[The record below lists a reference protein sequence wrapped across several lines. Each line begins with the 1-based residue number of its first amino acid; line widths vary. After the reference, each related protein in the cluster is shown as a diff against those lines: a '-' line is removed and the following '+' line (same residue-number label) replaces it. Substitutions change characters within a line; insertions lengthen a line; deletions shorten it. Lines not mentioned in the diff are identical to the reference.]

1 MSADVDFKRSFLIC
15 QLFISNRIYEC
26 SKVLKCMSSIP
37 TNRKIQI
44 QKCQGDGTRAI
55 PGEIANVPQHA
66 DVIDLLDSLCRM
78 HSVPNGKMHNCKVH
92 SKVEDV
98 HRLANVVFNLHKLSS
113 TTHRYLSPSGKVLRQ
128 KENVECRKKNM
139 STLLFTTE
147 LPIHHLNTKNK
158 ADIYIYL
165 ADGRSNT
172 FTSNGWPREP
182 GIWWPWLLAEAGFY
196 YRGHDLEVHCYSCKL
211 KTSLRDWCH
220 KVNEMPSEA
229 HARLNRN
236 CEHIVS
242 NGFFPNPNVPEDFQ
256 KGDKQASNSETCMT
270 LTNVGIPAIS
280 KNNSLKTTDTPNA
293 VNGYSCEQR
302 NLTNIAATDNAFN
315 AVNGYSREQ
324 RNLTEIDNTANAIS
338 GFSHEQRNLTDIAA
352 TANASNAVTPE
363 MSDRHQ
369 SSIMSPGSTPKDK
382 NNSIGSKNGY
392 RIETLN
398 NLAKSN
404 TSNQILQKE
413 TTDSNNSVLPQI
425 NASSRKE
432 PIFDGNVG
440 NGNWSLSQDS
450 ILKDNNMSI
459 DVRDRKHMINNF
471 NYSIDIAQVDASN
484 GMNSQLTQDGQ
495 QSYQP
500 EFRYPQYETL
510 TARKSSYDKWQ
521 FGHKQSSDVLSNA
534 GYFYTGE
541 QDIVRCFC
549 CDLGLAEWDAK
560 DNAWREHARH
570 NPKCWFLK
578 SQKGDS
584 YIKEIQLDWKKI
596 YNPKH
601 TAFDDKQS
609 RVATFDGWRLDIEQ
623 TPDILADAGFFYT
636 GEEDVVR
643 CHYCDG
649 GLRHWEPG
657 DVPWEEHAKW
667 FSFCKYVIKMKG
679 RDFIDNIKAARE
691 QRERIQNMDTSLSGE
706 NGHNSVLKTLRD
718 LQINDDDLAYAV
730 EKYVKRKGNN
740 NFKVEDILDLVHE
753 KQNTPASNPFAAS
766 NFIHDEPPV
775 EKDPKKIKEINRQLK
790 EKMRCIR
797 CKNKEICML
806 FVNCGHRVTCEE
818 CSERMDFCPYCDAR
832 IKKRLK
838 TFLS

>member
-1 MSADVDFKRSFLIC
+1 MVDAQIKPKMSADVDFKRSLQNFESIY
-15 QLFISNRIYEC
+15 NNHMYEC
-26 SKVLKCMSSIP
+26 ANVLIQMSIIP
-37 TNRKIQI
+37 TNRKIQ
-44 QKCQGDGTRAI
+44 QCQGHGTRAI
-55 PGEIANVPQHA
+55 PGEIANAPQHTEVLMGRPDIQTNRKMQQCQGHGSREVLSEIANVPQLA
-66 DVIDLLDSLCRM
+66 DVIDLQ
-78 HSVPNGKMHNCKVH
+78 
-92 SKVEDV
+92 
-98 HRLANVVFNLHKLSS
+98 KLPS
-113 TTHRYLSPSGKVLRQ
+113 TTKSYLSLFSGKVLQQ
-128 KENVECRKKNM
+128 KQNAQNRNRNM
-139 STLLFTTE
+139 LI
-147 LPIHHLNTKNK
+147 LPFSITIVTCQPYNSVL
-158 ADIYIYL
+158 IYL
-165 ADGRSNT
+165 EYERSNT
-172 FTSNGWPREP
+172 FTSNGWPQGP
-182 GIWWPWLLAEAGFY
+182 GTWWPRVLAAAGFY

-220 KVNEMPSEA
+220 KVNEVPLEA

-236 CEHIVS
+236 CEYVVS
-242 NGFFPNPNVPEDFQ
+242 SGFIPNPNVPEDFQ
-256 KGDKQASNSETCMT
+256 KEYKQTGNSETCTT
-270 LTNVGIPAIS
+270 LLNVGIPAIS

-302 NLTNIAATDNAFN
+302 NLT
-315 AVNGYSREQ
+315 
-324 RNLTEIDNTANAIS
+324 EIDNTANAIS
-338 GFSHEQRNLTDIAA
+338 GYSREQRNLTDIAA

-392 RIETLN
+392 RIENLN
-398 NLAKSN
+398 NLTKSK
-404 TSNQILQKE
+404 TSNQILQNE
-413 TTDSNNSVLPQI
+413 TTDSNNSALPQR
-425 NASSRKE
+425 NTSSRKE
-432 PIFDGNVG
+432 PSFDGNVG

-459 DVRDRKHMINNF
+459 DVRYRDRQHMINNF
-471 NYSIDIAQVDASN
+471 NNSIDIAQVDASN
-484 GMNSQLTQDGQ
+484 GMNSQLTQDGF

-500 EFRYPQYETL
+500 EFRYPQYQTL

-706 NGHNSVLKTLRD
+706 NGHNGVLKTLRD

-730 EKYVKRKGNN
+730 EEYVKRKGNN

-753 KQNTPASNPFAAS
+753 KQKKPASNPFAAS

-775 EKDPKKIKEINRQLK
+775 EKDPKKIMEINRQLK

>member
-1 MSADVDFKRSFLIC
+1 
-15 QLFISNRIYEC
+15 
-26 SKVLKCMSSIP
+26 MSSIP

-44 QKCQGDGTRAI
+44 QKSQGDGTRAI
-55 PGEIANVPQHA
+55 PDEIANVPQHA
-66 DVIDLLDSLCRM
+66 DVIDLLDSLCRI
-78 HSVPNGKMHNCKVH
+78 HSVPNGKMHNRKVH
-92 SKVEDV
+92 SKVEDA

-113 TTHRYLSPSGKVLRQ
+113 TTHRYLSSSGKVLRQ
-128 KENVECRKKNM
+128 KENAESRKKNM
-139 STLLFTTE
+139 STLPFTTE
-147 LPIHHLNTKNK
+147 LPIHHLNTQNK
-158 ADIYIYL
+158 TDIYIYL

-172 FTSNGWPREP
+172 FTSNGWPQEP

-256 KGDKQASNSETCMT
+256 KDDKQAGNSETCMT

-280 KNNSLKTTDTPNA
+280 KNNSLKTSDTPNA

-315 AVNGYSREQ
+315 AVNGYICEQ
-324 RNLTEIDNTANAIS
+324 RNLTNIAEIDNTANAIS
-338 GFSHEQRNLTDIAA
+338 GYSREQRNLTDIAA

-382 NNSIGSKNGY
+382 NNSVGSKNGY

-404 TSNQILQKE
+404 TSNQILQKG
-413 TTDSNNSVLPQI
+413 TTDSNNSALPQI
-425 NASSRKE
+425 NTSSRKE

-471 NYSIDIAQVDASN
+471 NYSIDIAQVDSSN
-484 GMNSQLTQDGQ
+484 GMNSQLTQDGL

-500 EFRYPQYETL
+500 EFRYPQYQTL

-534 GYFYTGE
+534 GYFYTGKLIIITGFE
-541 QDIVRCFC
+541 CF
-549 CDLGLAEWDAK
+549 
-560 DNAWREHARH
+560 
-570 NPKCWFLK
+570 PM
-578 SQKGDS
+578 Q
-584 YIKEIQLDWKKI
+584 
-596 YNPKH
+596 
-601 TAFDDKQS
+601 
-609 RVATFDGWRLDIEQ
+609 
-623 TPDILADAGFFYT
+623 
-636 GEEDVVR
+636 
-643 CHYCDG
+643 
-649 GLRHWEPG
+649 
-657 DVPWEEHAKW
+657 
-667 FSFCKYVIKMKG
+667 FSFQKLH
-679 RDFIDNIKAARE
+679 
-691 QRERIQNMDTSLSGE
+691 LSDVMYYE
-706 NGHNSVLKTLRD
+706 
-718 LQINDDDLAYAV
+718 
-730 EKYVKRKGNN
+730 
-740 NFKVEDILDLVHE
+740 
-753 KQNTPASNPFAAS
+753 
-766 NFIHDEPPV
+766 
-775 EKDPKKIKEINRQLK
+775 
-790 EKMRCIR
+790 
-797 CKNKEICML
+797 
-806 FVNCGHRVTCEE
+806 
-818 CSERMDFCPYCDAR
+818 
-832 IKKRLK
+832 
-838 TFLS
+838 